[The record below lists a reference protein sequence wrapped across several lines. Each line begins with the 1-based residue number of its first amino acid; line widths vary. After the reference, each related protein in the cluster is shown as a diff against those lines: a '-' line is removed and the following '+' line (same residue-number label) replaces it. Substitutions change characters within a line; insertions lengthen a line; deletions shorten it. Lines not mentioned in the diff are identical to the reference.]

1 MSFAS
6 LRLADPL
13 VRAIATKGYTAAT
26 EIQAGAIPPALEGRD
41 VLGTARTGTGKTCA
55 FALPILHLLSQQ
67 SRKLRPRKKK
77 NYQRHHRE
85 IAPRALV
92 LCPTR
97 ELANQIHVS
106 FKEYG
111 SHVSLK
117 YAVVFGGVK
126 QYHQV
131 RSMRNGVDVLIATP
145 GRLKDLIQQNIIDLS
160 AVEILVL
167 DEADRMLDMG
177 FIADIRHIE
186 AMIKK
191 KRQTLLFSATI
202 SKSIRILAND
212 LMRDPVVVETAP
224 ESTPVESIKQR
235 VIMVEQPQKVQ
246 LLTHVL
252 RKESVH
258 RALVFARTKHSADK
272 LSRRLKQYGFA
283 SDALHSN
290 KSQSARNSIMQEFRS
305 GSVQVLVATDIAS
318 RGIDVQSITHVVNF
332 DMPIDP
338 ETYVHRIGRTARA
351 GESGQAIT
359 FCCRSQRKM
368 LRSIEK
374 RSRMRLPASENLPS
388 MDPLPQTRSESSGK
402 SENST
407 AKQRDTRKTGRS
419 FRPIS
424 KSSDGGTSSAKKKYA
439 KKPYRST
446 KRSENFDRNGDH
458 DVYGSGDT
466 RYAKKKHRRSRGKT
480 NSQPNATHMPSW
492 REGGEASTD
501 NCKGTKKSRHGSS
514 RTSKKPNTS
523 KKTKSSAARASS
535 QDGSKS
541 KRYKRGVK
549 KKFSKQYQR

>member
-13 VRAIATKGYTAAT
+13 TRAITAKGYTAAT
-26 EIQAGAIPPALEGRD
+26 DIQAGAIPPALKGRD
-41 VLGTARTGTGKTCA
+41 VLGTAQTGTGKTCA
-55 FALPILHLLSQQ
+55 FALPILHQLSKQ
-67 SRKLRPRKKK
+67 SRKSKPHKKK
-77 NYQRHHRE
+77 AYQRHHRE

-111 SHVSLK
+111 THMPLK
-117 YAVVFGGVK
+117 HAVVFGGVK

-145 GRLKDLIQQNIIDLS
+145 GRLKDLIQQKIIDLS
-160 AVEILVL
+160 AVEIFVL

-186 AMIKK
+186 AMIRR

-224 ESTPVESIKQR
+224 ESTPVESISQR

-246 LLTHVL
+246 LLAHVL
-252 RKESVH
+252 GKESVH

-272 LSRRLKQYGFA
+272 IARRLKQCGFA

-305 GSVQVLVATDIAS
+305 GSVQVLIATDIAS

-368 LRSIEK
+368 LRAIEK
-374 RSRMRLPASENLPS
+374 RSRIVLPASENLPS
-388 MDPLPQTRSESSGK
+388 MAPLPQSHTDRSSK
-402 SENST
+402 SANST
-407 AKQRDTRKTGRS
+407 AKQRGERKTRRGS
-419 FRPIS
+419 KPIRNT
-424 KSSDGGTSSAKKKYA
+424 SDGGTSFAKKKYA
-439 KKPYRST
+439 KKSHRST
-446 KRSENFDRNGDH
+446 QSSNDIDCNGDH
-458 DVYGSGDT
+458 DVYGNGGI
-466 RYAKKKHRRSRGKT
+466 RAARKKHRR
-480 NSQPNATHMPSW
+480 
-492 REGGEASTD
+492 
-501 NCKGTKKSRHGSS
+501 
-514 RTSKKPNTS
+514 
-523 KKTKSSAARASS
+523 ARV
-535 QDGSKS
+535 
-541 KRYKRGVK
+541 R
-549 KKFSKQYQR
+549 